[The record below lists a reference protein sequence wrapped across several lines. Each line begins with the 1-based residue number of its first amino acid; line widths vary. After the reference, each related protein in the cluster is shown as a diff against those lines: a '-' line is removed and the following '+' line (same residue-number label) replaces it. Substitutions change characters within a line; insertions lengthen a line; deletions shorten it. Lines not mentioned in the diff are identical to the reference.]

1 MNTLRLTHP
10 QKTGD
15 GPVQSATMT
24 VLFGGQ
30 IVDRRARTVDIPSET
45 VDSGVGCAVEN
56 VSTTWGQS
64 GGIGGQPRTD
74 NAVTWTNVDN
84 S

>member
-1 MNTLRLTHP
+1 MVPLRLTRP

-24 VLFGGQ
+24 RVFGGQ
-30 IVDRRARTVDIPSET
+30 NVDGRARTVDSPSKS

-64 GGIGGQPRTD
+64 GGIGGQPD
-74 NAVTWTNVDN
+74 NDKAVTWTNVDN